1 MIQAQTAFRLAL
13 QQAAAAQLRNTGNTA
28 APGNAVAS
36 TILQVVHAAPLKAGV
51 VKVYD
56 KIVEPGRQTHD
67 GSSCYRFR

>member
-1 MIQAQTAFRLAL
+1 MW
-13 QQAAAAQLRNTGNTA
+13 
-28 APGNAVAS
+28 PVP
-36 TILQVVHAAPLKAGV
+36 VHAAPLKAGV